1 MSQHSLRPNPG
12 SRKRSRSLGRGDSS
26 GHGSF
31 SGHGGKGQTARS
43 GGNIKAG
50 FEGGQTPLI
59 RRLPKLKGFKNPNR
73 LPYQTV
79 NVESFND
86 FEDGSTVDIVV
97 LYENRLISRKNR
109 PVKILGNG
117 ELTKKL
123 TIKADAC
130 SVSAK
135 QKIEAKGGE
144 VLLPTLPATKA
155 PGKIKQDV

>member
-1 MSQHSLRPNPG
+1 MISQHSLKPNPG

-73 LPYQTV
+73 LPFQTI
-79 NVESFND
+79 NVESLND
-86 FEDGSTVDIVV
+86 FEDGSTVDIVA

-123 TIKADAC
+123 TVKADAC
-130 SVSAK
+130 SGSAK

-144 VLLPTLPATKA
+144 ILLPVKTPST
-155 PGKIKQDV
+155 IKQDV